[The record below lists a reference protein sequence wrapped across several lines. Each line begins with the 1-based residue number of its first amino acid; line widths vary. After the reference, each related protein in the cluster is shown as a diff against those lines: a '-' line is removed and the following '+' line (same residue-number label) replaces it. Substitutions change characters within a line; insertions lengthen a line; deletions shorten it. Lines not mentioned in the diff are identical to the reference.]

1 MIFVS
6 IKSRYFSEGR
16 KQVLHKEKNVFLNNY
31 LVEKSVEG
39 TFNANLV
46 LIVELE
52 ISLETDLMREKSN
65 IFWRFE
71 YNSRD
76 TISDLPYLIESQF
89 LLLVLIWIL

>member
-6 IKSRYFSEGR
+6 IKSRYFSQGR

-65 IFWRFE
+65 IFCRFE